1 MLVALVVAVLVLSVS
16 VATLVFFADD
26 SAGEEELLPETGSKN
41 TVSLMTRPEVSLPEV
56 SAPSGSGYKAD
67 EPEDPIREPLENSG
81 DGSSEPAV
89 SEPVVSEPA
98 VSEPTVSESG
108 LSEST
113 VSDPEP
119 SKSEPD
125 ESDVS
130 EADSDFLP
138 GLPDEPAEPF
148 EEYTLRVV
156 VTDTDGEPIPD
167 ATVYAGNSEGETD
180 ASGTFSVT
188 MTASD
193 LHLCVTANGYSSYD
207 KALTLSPGFT
217 EETVVLAV
225 AGNIRNLLD
234 SVELHPYRTDLPEL
248 NAGIEKVLGE
258 ILTPGM
264 DTYDKT
270 KACYDWVI
278 SHMVYKR
285 VSHDRQGYWECA
297 YQALEEGKGT
307 CNCYSLLFIAMT
319 RYIGLDTYYVEGVTS
334 ANGGGMTGHFWIV
347 MEIGEDT
354 YVFDPQ
360 VEDAIADRTA
370 SKTVTYSRFCLREP
384 NAKYVY
390 SGRSRATH
398 IRNFESY
405 LSNNGYYA
413 N

>member
-1 MLVALVVAVLVLSVS
+1 MNGHIKERPLVILVALVVAILVLSVS
-16 VATLVFFADD
+16 IATLGFPA
-26 SAGEEELLPETGSKN
+26 EEEALPEDGSKGS
-41 TVSLMTRPEVSLPEV
+41 VSLMMRPDVSVPEVSV
-56 SAPSGSGYKAD
+56 PSGHQTG
-67 EPEDPIREPLENSG
+67 EPDDPVRETLENSG
-81 DGSSEPAV
+81 DEGSVPTVSEPTVSEPA
-89 SEPVVSEPA
+89 VSEPA
-98 VSEPTVSESG
+98 VSEPTVSAPEP
-108 LSEST
+108 EEPD
-113 VSDPEP
+113 VSDA
-119 SKSEPD
+119 EPD
-125 ESDVS
+125 VPEIPDV
-130 EADSDFLP
+130 
-138 GLPDEPAEPF
+138 PDEPSEPL

-156 VTDTDGEPIPD
+156 VTDTGGEPIQD
-167 ATVYAGNSEGETD
+167 AMVYAGNSEGVTD
-180 ASGTFSVT
+180 ANGIYSVT

-207 KALTLSPGFT
+207 KALSLSPGFT

-225 AGNIRNLLD
+225 AGNIRNLLN

-248 NAGIEKVLGE
+248 NAAIEKVLGE

-278 SHMVYKR
+278 DHMVYQR
-285 VSHDRQGYWECA
+285 VSHARQGYWECA
-297 YQALEEGKGT
+297 YQALQEGKGT

-334 ANGGGMTGHFWIV
+334 ANGGGMTGHFWVV

-390 SGRSRATH
+390 SGKSRKTH

>member
-1 MLVALVVAVLVLSVS
+1 MLVALVVAILVLSVS
-16 VATLVFFADD
+16 IATMGF
-26 SAGEEELLPETGSKN
+26 SAEDEEALPEDGPKGAA
-41 TVSLMTRPEVSLPEV
+41 SLMTRPEVSVPEV
-56 SAPSGSGYKAD
+56 SVPSGHQTEEPD
-67 EPEDPIREPLENSG
+67 EPIREILENSG
-81 DGSSEPAV
+81 DESSAPT
-89 SEPVVSEPA
+89 
-98 VSEPTVSESG
+98 VSEPTVSEPPV
-108 LSEST
+108 SEPT
-113 VSDPEP
+113 VSEPTVSEPETSAPEP
-119 SKSEPD
+119 EEPD
-125 ESDVS
+125 VS
-130 EADSDFLP
+130 GTDSDIP
-138 GLPDEPAEPF
+138 VVPDEPSDPL

-156 VTDTDGEPIPD
+156 VTDTDGEPIQG
-167 ATVYAGNSEGETD
+167 ATVYAGNSEGETN
-180 ASGTFSVT
+180 ANGVYSVT

-207 KALTLSPGFT
+207 KALSLSPGFT

-225 AGNIRNLLD
+225 AGNIRNLLN

-248 NAGIEKVLGE
+248 NAAIEKVLGE
-258 ILTPGM
+258 ILSPGM

-278 SHMVYKR
+278 DHMVYKR
-285 VSHDRQGYWECA
+285 VSHARQGYWECA
-297 YQALEEGKGT
+297 YQALQEGKGT

-334 ANGGGMTGHFWIV
+334 ANGGGMTGHFWVV
-347 MEIGEDT
+347 MEIGEDS

-360 VEDAIADRTA
+360 VEDAIAGRTA

-390 SGRSRATH
+390 NGKSRKTH